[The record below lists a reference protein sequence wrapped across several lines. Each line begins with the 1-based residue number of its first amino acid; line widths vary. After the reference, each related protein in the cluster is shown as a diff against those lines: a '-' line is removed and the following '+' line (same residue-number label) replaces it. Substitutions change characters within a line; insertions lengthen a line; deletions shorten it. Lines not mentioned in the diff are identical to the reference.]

1 MMIYVD
7 ADACP
12 VKDEVTKVAARHEL
26 VVTFVSNG
34 GLRPS
39 RDPMV
44 RHVVVPSGADAA
56 DDWIVDNAVANDIAV
71 TADVPLAARLV
82 EKGVHVLG
90 PTGRPF
96 TPESIGMAVAMR
108 DLKQHL
114 RESGEIKGYN
124 PGFSARDRSAFLSAL
139 DQTVRRALRSAAPRS
154 QEAGIARSIWPR
166 SRRRCPASP
175 PCRSHRC
182 WSSSSPPTRS
192 SRSMSPCRWRGSPG
206 CARPRCA
213 WRRPAAISR
222 YG

>member
-1 MMIYVD
+1 LPEIYVD

-12 VKDEVTKVAARHEL
+12 VKDEAAKVAQRHGL

-44 RHVVVPSGADAA
+44 RHVVVPQGADAA

-96 TPESIGMAVAMR
+96 TPETIGMAVAMR

-114 RESGEIKGYN
+114 RETGEIKGYN
-124 PGFSARDRSAFLSAL
+124 PGFSPRDRSAFLSAL
-139 DQTVRRALRSAAPRS
+139 DQAVRRALR
-154 QEAGIARSIWPR
+154 ARD
-166 SRRRCPASP
+166 
-175 PCRSHRC
+175 
-182 WSSSSPPTRS
+182 
-192 SRSMSPCRWRGSPG
+192 
-206 CARPRCA
+206 
-213 WRRPAAISR
+213 
-222 YG
+222 